1 MNQHHAGMSR
11 GALRFNR
18 KDSMQDWMESKGFT
32 PLYFF
37 VAITEKI
44 VSMNLRPVSDWM
56 KRQIFR

>member
-1 MNQHHAGMSR
+1 MR
-11 GALRFNR
+11 GGYTIILFVAIPILFVAIT
-18 KDSMQDWMESKGFT
+18 E
-32 PLYFF
+32 YFF